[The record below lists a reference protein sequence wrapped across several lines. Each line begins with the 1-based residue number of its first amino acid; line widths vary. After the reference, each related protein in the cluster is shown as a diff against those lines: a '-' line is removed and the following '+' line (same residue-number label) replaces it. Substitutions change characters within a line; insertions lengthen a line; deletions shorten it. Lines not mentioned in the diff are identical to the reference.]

1 MTTIWFLAG
10 LLVGF
15 LIGVG
20 AALFYLRWKM
30 KRQLGTLQDQM
41 GEMMDMTEG
50 LDEMVPDEDGLED
63 QDDG

>member
-1 MTTIWFLAG
+1 
-10 LLVGF
+10 
-15 LIGVG
+15 
-20 AALFYLRWKM
+20 M